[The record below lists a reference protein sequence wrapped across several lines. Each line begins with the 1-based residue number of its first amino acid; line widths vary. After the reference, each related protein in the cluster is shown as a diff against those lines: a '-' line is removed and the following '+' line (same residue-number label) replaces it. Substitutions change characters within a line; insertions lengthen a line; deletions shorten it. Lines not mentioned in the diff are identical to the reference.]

1 MAISHDDP
9 VYPLRRHLAR
19 EIVRALGPNSEYVVA
34 PSYGIPQPR
43 MSELGRGLV
52 TRCSIEWLIRRIDRM
67 GGSVSLTITLG
78 DVGREWS
85 RARLRATA
93 AKRRRQCMAQATA
106 ASTTPPS
113 PASSRSR

>member
-1 MAISHDDP
+1 MPIAPDDP

-43 MSELGRGLV
+43 MSELSRGLV
-52 TRCSIEWLIRRIDRM
+52 TRCSIEWLIRRAYRM

-85 RARLRATA
+85 RARLQAISAR
-93 AKRRRQCMAQATA
+93 RRRQCMDQ
-106 ASTTPPS
+106 
-113 PASSRSR
+113 